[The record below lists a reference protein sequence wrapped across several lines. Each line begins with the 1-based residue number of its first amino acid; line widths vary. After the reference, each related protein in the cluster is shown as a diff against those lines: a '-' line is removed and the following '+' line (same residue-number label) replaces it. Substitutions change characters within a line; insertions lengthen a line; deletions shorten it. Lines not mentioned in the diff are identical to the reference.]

1 MLTDS
6 TSSRPLGLAER
17 YLWQVDRLACLN
29 CAVMVTLTGALEEAA
44 LREALDVIQREQPLF
59 RTRITTDQKGRPR
72 YAPDAAQPIPL
83 RVDDCPAVEWSGD
96 VAAGLSIPFPDGT
109 APLVRCMWLRDKGT
123 SMVALVFHHAI
134 ADGRSVVYWMK
145 RLIIR
150 ATHGRMDSPEPQ
162 EDRISEPLERGYAR
176 RFRGISGLWRLVWML
191 VRGTFSTLQE
201 GGPTQIPSFRPV
213 FTGKP
218 AVHLLQLIFDQ
229 PTTSA
234 FRSACRRFG
243 VNTHAGLGAAQLLA
257 VTELFSDQ
265 AASRGLALT
274 STVDLRKQISP
285 PVPDQRT
292 GVYFS
297 MVQTTHRIGSESSF
311 WAVAQ
316 SIRDQLTSS
325 MGRGHAHL
333 VWLAFGALTA
343 AGPRALRYLL
353 ARMPPSTLL
362 SHLGS
367 LSVDD
372 TGERVRVTAFSAT
385 VCPPPMV
392 PAVMATTV
400 FDGRLFAN
408 FSYNPS
414 TLSDESAHILAER
427 FQTIIQ
433 DIADN
438 ERLPA

>member
-6 TSSRPLGLAER
+6 TSTRLLGLAER

-29 CAVMVTLTGALEEAA
+29 CAVMVTLDGSLEESELLAA
-44 LREALDVIQREQPLF
+44 LDMIQREQPLF
-59 RTRITTDQKGRPR
+59 RTRITTDEKGRPR
-72 YAPDAAQPIPL
+72 YAPDAAPPIPL
-83 RVDDCPAVEWSGD
+83 RIDDCPAVEWPGE
-96 VAAGLSIPFPDGT
+96 VAACLGIPFPDGT
-109 APLVRCMWLRDKGT
+109 APLVRCMWLRDKEM
-123 SMVALVFHHAI
+123 SLVALIFHHAI

-145 RLIIR
+145 RMITR
-150 ATHGRMDSPEPQ
+150 ATQGQIDSPESLEVPV
-162 EDRISEPLERGYAR
+162 SEPMERWYAR
-176 RFRGISGLWRLVWML
+176 RFKGISGLWRLGCML
-191 VRGTFSTLQE
+191 VRGTVSTLQE
-201 GGPTQIPSFRPV
+201 GGSMQIPSFRPV

-229 PTTSA
+229 PTTGA

-257 VTELFSDQ
+257 VNELFSDQ
-265 AASRGLALT
+265 AASRRLALT
-274 STVDLRKQISP
+274 STVDLRKQISL
-285 PVPDQRT
+285 PVPDERMS
-292 GVYFS
+292 VCFS
-297 MVQTTHRIGSESSF
+297 MVQTAQRIGPESGF
-311 WAVAQ
+311 WTVAQ
-316 SIRDQLTSS
+316 GIRDQLTSS

-333 VWLAFGALTA
+333 VWLAFGTLTA
-343 AGPRALRYLL
+343 AGPRVLRYLL

-372 TGERVRVTAFSAT
+372 TGESVRVTAFTAT

-392 PAVMATTV
+392 PAVIATTV

-408 FSYNPS
+408 LSYSPS
-414 TLSDESAHILAER
+414 TFSDESANLLAER

-433 DIADN
+433 GIADN
-438 ERLPA
+438 EQLQA